1 VHELSQYFPGTK
13 FANHVRQP
21 RSPTSFANLVRHQLV
36 PKVAR
41 RLVRHLAGRLLPVPE
56 WHTHP
61 PARGGFPRRSRRPDG
76 SARLPPA
83 PTGSRT
89 SGHAVLEVETRRG
102 GAIGPPRPS
111 ECDARLFK
119 LHSPPAQPGAAH
131 ISRPP
136 AEARVLPPAAP
147 PLTGPG
153 SRLRARGDSVA
164 AAGLPEAPG
173 LALEEGHRGRLGRV
187 VRASRTA
194 ALDTRTRP
202 PRIGGGAPARPRT
215 HARRWAGRGLGEGST
230 RAGGGLRRRAV
241 EAGCGGGWTRADG
254 AAAAGGDGG
263 GARARFLEL
272 RRARARLGADCRCRR
287 PESSVSA
294 LLRRLRAQSPGR
306 GLGGGGRGRARRK
319 PREAKWRPASG
330 WGWLRRGANS
340 ARRGVGG
347 VGVTR
352 RDEGRRGGT
361 RGRAG
366 GGRRRRN

>member
-241 EAGCGGGWTRADG
+241 EAGCGGGLRRRVD
-254 AAAAGGDGG
+254 AGRRGCGG
-263 GARARFLEL
+263 WGGREGG
-272 RRARARLGADCRCRR
+272 RARASWSCDVRERDLAPTADAGGPSRACRLFSGGCARNRPVEDSGVGAEVARAGNRGK
-287 PESSVSA
+287 PSGV
-294 LLRRLRAQSPGR
+294 RLP
-306 GLGGGGRGRARRK
+306 GGGGYVAAR
-319 PREAKWRPASG
+319 
-330 WGWLRRGANS
+330 
-340 ARRGVGG
+340 
-347 VGVTR
+347 T
-352 RDEGRRGGT
+352 RRGGAW
-361 RGRAG
+361 GAWG
-366 GGRRRRN
+366 